1 MHNMMICGKIITL
14 HDNYVITN
22 NYIFKH
28 DGNIRFEDIQNMLEY
43 DSTNSLIN
51 EELIAP
57 EDVELVQ

>member
-1 MHNMMICGKIITL
+1 MHTMMICGKVITL

-43 DSTNSLIN
+43 DSNSSIIN

-57 EDVELVQ
+57 EDAELVQ

>member
-1 MHNMMICGKIITL
+1 MHNMMICGKVITL

-28 DGNIRFEDIQNMLEY
+28 DRNIRFEDIQNMLEY
-43 DSTNSLIN
+43 DSNSSIIN

-57 EDVELVQ
+57 EDAELVQ

>member
-1 MHNMMICGKIITL
+1 MHTMMICGKIVTL
-14 HDNYVITN
+14 YDNYVITN

-43 DSTNSLIN
+43 DSDSAIN

-57 EDVELVQ
+57 EDAELVQ